1 MDFID
6 IIQDKI
12 KRINTNEELKGVLSV
27 MTHIERAHIYF
38 ENGINQLDNH
48 YFNDVIYRTNQAY
61 EGILKE
67 AYRVFT
73 PSNPNT
79 ITPHKIE
86 EYFSENQVFN
96 ERVKNLFSEYRKN
109 WRNSS
114 THDYLLSFTEE
125 EAVLAINTVTSFIY
139 LLINQISEKIA
150 YNNQMS
156 NMAAI
161 YQSMGRVNRIKQKF
175 DEYVVDLLL
184 DFATNINT
192 EDFSSTIEEYE
203 MAGKLNAFLNY
214 TDPEINVYR
223 EVAVGKQGKY
233 RPDFVLE
240 ANGKKIILELKRN
253 LELKGEQVATEQLLA
268 YLQAA
273 RVNAGILFVSGAK
286 DKEYDVKIENKNK
299 DNVFYK
305 LIKIIPRIS

>member
-1 MDFID
+1 MIS
-6 IIQDKI
+6 Q
-12 KRINTNEELKGVLSV
+12 
-27 MTHIERAHIYF
+27 
-38 ENGINQLDNH
+38 
-48 YFNDVIYRTNQAY
+48 
-61 EGILKE
+61 
-67 AYRVFT
+67 
-73 PSNPNT
+73 
-79 ITPHKIE
+79 HKIE

-273 RVNAGILFVSGAK
+273 RVNAGILFVSGTK